1 MASCANCSN
10 DAFYIYQVNESFGIS
25 YCSYHVPRF
34 LQDQK
39 NAGLLKTT
47 AEFNKAQADAL
58 ASLATVK
65 DDTTSKTS
73 KKKTDTTDDSA
84 PAETPAEAPA
94 GE

>member
-10 DAFYIYQVNESFGIS
+10 DAFYTYQVNESFGIS

-58 ASLATVK
+58 ASLATVQEE
-65 DDTTSKTS
+65 TPAPKTS
-73 KKKTDTTDDSA
+73 KKKAETTEESA
-84 PAETPAEAPA
+84 PAEEPA